1 MTSEKGRNFKSIFSL
16 VRFSNLIIICLSMV
30 LIQFTLIKP
39 ILEMNGQQESI
50 NWIVF
55 SFLVISTMLLA
66 AGGYVV
72 NDILDVKIDLI
83 NKPDK
88 VIVGKKYPLAFCWD
102 LYWTLTIS
110 GIVAGLLASWYNK
123 TNTLMSIAPLEA
135 ALLWFYSSIFKR
147 KFLIGN
153 LVVAFLCALALFKP
167 MLFNAASFKTEG
179 LAFLVFG
186 YCGFAFVLTLI
197 REIIKD
203 IEDLKGDEAYDC
215 KTMPIL
221 IGTFAS
227 KIVTGIL
234 ILLLMIALGWFQY
247 NQTLSET
254 FRQTDYLSFCYIL
267 LFIQLPLAV
276 LMVMMVKA
284 KTTAGYHFT
293 AFTAKAIMVSGL
305 CSLVVFYFLM
315 R

>member
-1 MTSEKGRNFKSIFSL
+1 MTDTKSQTFKTIIRL
-16 VRFSNLIIICLSMV
+16 VRFPNLIIIAMSMV

-39 ILEMNGQQESI
+39 ILEMNGQQASI
-50 NWIVF
+50 NWLVF
-55 SFLVISTMLLA
+55 SFLVISTLLLA

-88 VIVGKKYPLAFCWD
+88 VLVGKKYPLESCWD

-110 GIVAGLLASWYNK
+110 GIVAGLLAAWYNK
-123 TNTLMSIAPLEA
+123 TNTLMSVAPLEA
-135 ALLWFYSSIFKR
+135 ALLWFYSSILKR
-147 KFLIGN
+147 KFLVGN
-153 LVVAFLCALALFKP
+153 LIVAFLCALALFKP
-167 MLFNAASFKTEG
+167 MLFNAASFKIEG

-203 IEDLKGDEAYDC
+203 IEDIKGDEAYDC
-215 KTMPIL
+215 KTMPIV
-221 IGTFAS
+221 IGTLVS
-227 KIVTGIL
+227 KIVASIL
-234 ILLLMIALGWFQY
+234 ILLLMTALGWFQY

-267 LFIQLPLAV
+267 LFIQLPLAAM
-276 LMVMMVKA
+276 LVMTLKA
-284 KTTAGYHFT
+284 KTTASYHHTTFV
-293 AFTAKAIMVSGL
+293 AKAIMVSGL
-305 CSLVVFYFLM
+305 CSLLVFYFLM
-315 R
+315 G